1 MKLSRNGDVSGKCY
15 SASGVMKQAG
25 ATGDQILI
33 VMALLLVHYFI
44 GKQIFFLSLHIAEQ
58 LGGRFKMRL
67 LELEFWLTDCII
79 SHFRLY

>member
-44 GKQIFFLSLHIAEQ
+44 GKQIFSLSLHIAE
-58 LGGRFKMRL
+58 
-67 LELEFWLTDCII
+67 
-79 SHFRLY
+79 